1 MRFTAKAPAS
11 SANLGPG
18 FDAIGLALDLW
29 NELTVEPSDEM
40 SVRLDG
46 SDGEMLIERENLSLT
61 AMRILAHEYHQ
72 ELPPLAL
79 TVRAEVPVSRGLGS
93 SAAAIVVGL
102 LAANEVM
109 GLGLGRRELFA
120 TAWRMEGH
128 GDNVG
133 AALYG
138 GAILAAPG
146 VAEAI
151 CLTANSSHQLQAVV
165 FIPEMTGATHAARAA
180 LPTSIPLVDAA
191 FNVATASSLV
201 AGLPHRESRSD
212 LRRDARSDAR
222 TLSSKAFS
230 SSRSGAIGC
239 EGSRRDRREFE
250 RCRSLR
256 AGAGL
261 SGADRLRGDA
271 HASGGAGD
279 SRTGPCNHA
288 GDRT

>member
-29 NELTVEPSDEM
+29 NELTVEPGDEM
-40 SVRLDG
+40 SVHLDG
-46 SDGEMLIERENLSLT
+46 ADGEMLIERENLSLA
-61 AMRILAHEYHQ
+61 AMRILADEYRR
-72 ELPPLAL
+72 ELPPLLL
-79 TVRAEVPVSRGLGS
+79 TVRAEVPVSRGMGS
-93 SAAAIVVGL
+93 SAAAIRAGL

-146 VAEAI
+146 VDDAI
-151 CLTANSSHQLQAVV
+151 CLTEHLSHDLQSVV

-201 AGLPHRESRSD
+201 AGFLTGNLE
-212 LRRDARSDAR
+212 
-222 TLSSKAFS
+222 
-230 SSRSGAIGC
+230 AI
-239 EGSRRDRREFE
+239 
-250 RCRSLR
+250 R
-256 AGAGL
+256 AGMH
-261 SGADRLRGDA
+261 D
-271 HASGGAGD
+271 
-279 SRTGPCNHA
+279 
-288 GDRT
+288 